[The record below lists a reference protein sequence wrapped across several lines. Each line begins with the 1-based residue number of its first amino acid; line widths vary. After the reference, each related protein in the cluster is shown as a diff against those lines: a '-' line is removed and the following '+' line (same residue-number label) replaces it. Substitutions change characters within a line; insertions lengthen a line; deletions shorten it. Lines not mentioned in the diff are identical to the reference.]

1 MNKETTSKGIIK
13 AIVETEA
20 KFGFKPNLEFY
31 NKVNINRKRW
41 GSLFSE
47 KKEPT
52 ITELQDICAFFE
64 TDIKKYI

>member
-1 MNKETTSKGIIK
+1 MKDKTTSKSIIK
-13 AIVETEA
+13 LIVETEA
-20 KFGFKPNLEFY
+20 KFGFKPSLEFY

-41 GSLFSE
+41 GSLLAE

-52 ITELQDICAFFE
+52 VTELQDICIFFK